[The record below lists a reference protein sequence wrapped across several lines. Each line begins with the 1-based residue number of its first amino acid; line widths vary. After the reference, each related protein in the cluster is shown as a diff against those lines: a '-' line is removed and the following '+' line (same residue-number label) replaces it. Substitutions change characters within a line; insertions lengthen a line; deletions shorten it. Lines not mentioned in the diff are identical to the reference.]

1 LSGQDEE
8 VNVPPPVE
16 NVTDPTG
23 VVAPANP
30 SVTVAVQEAAWL
42 TATEVGVQDTDV
54 VVGEFATT

>member
-1 LSGQDEE
+1 M
-8 VNVPPPVE
+8 PPPVE